1 MVARPQTT
9 GYKFLTAEMESKNGD
24 CGKWVLGEW
33 KRHEGP
39 LEMCHSG
46 FHYCK
51 EPLDAF
57 EYVAYG
63 DILTVVEARGD
74 EITEGDKT
82 VAREMRVVKVLDTK
96 RVAVRFA
103 VACARRS
110 LPRYEKDYPGDKRV
124 RAAVEAAEAYLK
136 DPSKANRSAA
146 WSAARRSWSAALSRA
161 KCDKSVIWYAES
173 AARCAQSASMSA
185 PWSAAWA
192 AAKSAECASWSFSRS
207 ADRSAE
213 RQWQNMT
220 LKSFIEEEYS

>member
-1 MVARPQTT
+1 MHVFRLPAEETPGMVARPQTT

-51 EPLDAF
+51 EPLGAF
-57 EYVAYG
+57 EYVYG
-63 DILTVVEARGD
+63 DILTVVEARGA

-110 LPRYEKDYPGDKRV
+110 LPRYEKDYPDDKRA
-124 RAAVEAAEAYLK
+124 RTAIEAAEAYLK
-136 DPSKANRSAA
+136 DPSEANRSAA
-146 WSAARRSWSAALSRA
+146 WSAAESAES
-161 KCDKSVIWYAES
+161 AES
-173 AARCAQSASMSA
+173 AARSAA
-185 PWSAAWA
+185 ESAAW
-192 AAKSAECASWSFSRS
+192 
-207 ADRSAE
+207 SAE
-213 RQWQNMT
+213 REWQNKT
-220 LKSFIEEEYS
+220 LKSIIEESS